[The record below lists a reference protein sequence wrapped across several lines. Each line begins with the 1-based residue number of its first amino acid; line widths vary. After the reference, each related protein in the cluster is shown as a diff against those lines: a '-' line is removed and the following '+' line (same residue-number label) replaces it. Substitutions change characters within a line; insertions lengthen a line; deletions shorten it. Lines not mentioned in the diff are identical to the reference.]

1 MKTLQQIVAVLLLAL
16 LVTGQACA
24 QAELKPGIGIT
35 LSDVSKNPVNG
46 KVTSQLGWQLG
57 GSVLFGQKFY
67 GEGGIFYA
75 TKSTA
80 FSVTSTNLEFENDFN
95 GVRIPVALGYH
106 LLGDQND
113 QVALRV
119 FGGGSAFIVT
129 SVSAPGMSKDDF
141 TSPTWGV
148 FAGAGLDISM
158 FFLDLQYEWSV
169 SDVSSLSTVD
179 IGKSRSFIAN
189 AGIRLP
195 F

>member
-1 MKTLQQIVAVLLLAL
+1 MKTLQQIVTVLFLAL
-16 LVTGQACA
+16 LVAGQARA
-24 QAELKPGIGIT
+24 QVELKPGIGIT
-35 LSDVSKNPVNG
+35 FSDVSKNPANG
-46 KVTSQLGWQLG
+46 EVTSQLGWQIG
-57 GSVLFGQKFY
+57 GSILFGQKFY
-67 GEGGIFYA
+67 GEGGVFYA
-75 TKSTA
+75 TKSMA
-80 FSVTSTNLEFENDFN
+80 FTVASTNLEFENDFN

-106 LLGDQND
+106 LIGDQ
-113 QVALRV
+113 QGQFALRV

-129 SVSAPGMSKDDF
+129 SVSAPGASMDDF

-148 FAGAGLDISM
+148 FAGAGLDIFM

-189 AGIRLP
+189 AGIRLA